1 MTFFGARRSGFVG
14 EKKVGCRPFETE
26 IRKFMKNSESKLLVV
41 GHKNPDT
48 DAICSAIGQAELLRM
63 TGSDAEAIRCGE
75 VPSRTAW
82 VLQKAGL
89 EAPRLVTDV
98 RVTAGQIARREV
110 ISVSTEDSFLT
121 VYRRMLASGVKSVP
135 VVDRDGEVK
144 GLLRYLDLLQLLLPA
159 QMEGIA
165 VRTVKANL
173 NKICMTLQ
181 AESVGAPCEEGDEEE
196 IHLLVSASS
205 ENTVKKRLQVAE
217 DEGMVANYLVIC
229 GDRPGVQ
236 EFAIEHG
243 VRALVVTG
251 GFGVAPELLTKA
263 REKGVAILL
272 ASLDTASVAK
282 LIQCSRKVSTV
293 VSGEFLVV
301 EEGEI
306 VSRLRKRLSGE
317 NQDLFP
323 VVKRGTR
330 TMVGVLSKSDLVEPK
345 RTRLVL
351 VDHNEYAQAVT
362 GVDEAEIYEVI
373 DHHRLAGD
381 LASRE
386 PIRFLNEPVG
396 STSTLVAR
404 KFMHRDLEPTP
415 GVAMCLCAGLI
426 SDTLMLTSP
435 TTAKLDRQM
444 LAWLAP
450 IAGIEPEEFTDE
462 FFAVGSLLAGG
473 TPTEILTTDRKEFFE
488 DDIKISISQIEE
500 RGLAGFAK
508 RKSKLVTALESL
520 RPQEDCDLALLVIT
534 DISKHDS
541 LILASGDPALLEA
554 LPYENKDGVFIAPGV
569 VSRKKQVFPAVSG
582 ACRSAASKI
591 STAG

>member
-1 MTFFGARRSGFVG
+1 
-14 EKKVGCRPFETE
+14 
-26 IRKFMKNSESKLLVV
+26 MKTLDSKLLVV

-82 VLQKAGL
+82 VLEKAGL
-89 EAPRLVTDV
+89 ETPRLVTDV
-98 RVTAGQIARREV
+98 RVTAGQIAHRDV

-135 VVDRDGEVK
+135 VVDHNGEVK

-165 VRTVKANL
+165 VRTVQASL
-173 NKICMTLQ
+173 HKICVTLQ
-181 AESVGAPCEEGDEEE
+181 AESVGAPCDDGEEEE
-196 IHLLVSASS
+196 IHLLVGASS
-205 ENTVKKRLQVAE
+205 EKTVKKRLQTAE
-217 DEGMVANYLVIC
+217 DEGIVDKYLVIC

-251 GFGVAPELLTKA
+251 GFGMSPELLASA
-263 REKGVAILL
+263 REKGVAIFM

-282 LIQCSRKVSTV
+282 LIQCSRKVSSV
-293 VSGEFLVV
+293 VSGDFMVV
-301 EEGEI
+301 EEGEV
-306 VSRLRKRLSGE
+306 VSQLRKRLSAE

-323 VVKRGTR
+323 VVKRGSL
-330 TMVGVLSKSDLVEPK
+330 TMSGVLSKSDLVEPK
-345 RTRLVL
+345 RPRLVL

-404 KFMHRDLEPTP
+404 KFLHRDLEPSP
-415 GVAMCLCAGLI
+415 GVALCLCAGLI

-435 TTAKLDRQM
+435 TTTKLDEKM
-444 LAWLAP
+444 LEWLAP
-450 IAGIEPEEFTDE
+450 IAGVDPETFTSE
-462 FFAVGSLLAGG
+462 FFAVGSLLGGG
-473 TPTEILTTDRKEFFE
+473 TPDEILTTDRKEFFE
-488 DDIKISISQIEE
+488 DGIKISISQIEE
-500 RGLAGFAK
+500 RGLGGFEK
-508 RKSKLVTALESL
+508 RKGKLVTALDKL
-520 RPQEDCDLALLVIT
+520 REQEGCDLALLVIT

-541 LILASGDPALLEA
+541 LILASGNTALLEA
-554 LPYENKDGVFIAPGV
+554 LPYENKNGVFLAQGV
-569 VSRKKQVFPAVSG
+569 VSRKKQIFPAVCG
-582 ACRSAASKI
+582 ACRTAASKM
-591 STAG
+591 SAAT

>member
-1 MTFFGARRSGFVG
+1 
-14 EKKVGCRPFETE
+14 
-26 IRKFMKNSESKLLVV
+26 MKSSESKLLVV

-63 TGSDAEAIRCGE
+63 TGSDAEAIRCGD

-82 VLQKAGL
+82 VLEKAGL
-89 EAPRLVTDV
+89 ETPRLVTDV
-98 RVTAGQIARREV
+98 RVTAGQIAHKEV

-121 VYRRMLASGVKSVP
+121 VYRRMLASGVNTVP
-135 VVDRDGEVK
+135 VVDKKGEVQ

-165 VRTVKANL
+165 VRTVQASL
-173 NKICMTLQ
+173 EKICLTLQ
-181 AESVGAPCEEGDEEE
+181 AESMGASCEDCKGEEE
-196 IHLLVSASS
+196 ELHLLVGASS
-205 ENTVKKRLQVAE
+205 EKTVKKRLQTAE
-217 DEGMVANYLVIC
+217 DDGIVEKYLVIC
-229 GDRPGVQ
+229 GDRPGIQ
-236 EFAIEHG
+236 EFAIQHG

-251 GFGVAPELLTKA
+251 GFGVSTELLALA
-263 REKGVAILL
+263 REKGVAIFM

-282 LIQCSRKVSTV
+282 LIQCSRKVSCV
-293 VSGEFLVV
+293 VSGDFLAV
-301 EEGEI
+301 EEGEV
-306 VSRLRKRLSGE
+306 VSLLRKRLTAE

-323 VVKRGTR
+323 VVKRGTK
-330 TMVGVLSKSDLVEPK
+330 TMMGVLSKGDLVEPK

-435 TTAKLDRQM
+435 TTTKLDRQM

-450 IAGIEPEEFTDE
+450 IAGVDPEAFTAE
-462 FFAVGSLLAGG
+462 FFAVGSLLGGG

-488 DDIKISISQIEE
+488 EGVKISISQIEE
-500 RGLAGFAK
+500 RGLGGFAK
-508 RKSKLVTALESL
+508 RKSKLATALEEL
-520 RPQEDCDLALLVIT
+520 RVQESCDFALLVIT

-541 LILASGDPALLEA
+541 LILASGDPAFLEA
-554 LPYENKDGVFIAPGV
+554 LPYESKDGVFSAPGV
-569 VSRKKQVFPAVSG
+569 VSRKKQVFPAVCG

-591 STAG
+591 SASS

>member
-1 MTFFGARRSGFVG
+1 
-14 EKKVGCRPFETE
+14 
-26 IRKFMKNSESKLLVV
+26 MKSSESKLLVV
-41 GHKNPDT
+41 GHRNPDT

-63 TGSDAEAIRCGE
+63 TGSDAEAIRCGD

-82 VLQKAGL
+82 VLEKAGL
-89 EAPRLVTDV
+89 ETPRLVTDV

-110 ISVSTEDSFLT
+110 ISVSPEDSFLT

-135 VVDRDGEVK
+135 VVDSSGEVK

-165 VRTVKANL
+165 VRTVQASL
-173 NKICMTLQ
+173 QKICLTLQ
-181 AESVGAPCEEGDEEE
+181 AEAVACASEKTEEE
-196 IHLLVSASS
+196 ELHLLVGASS
-205 ENTVKKRLQVAE
+205 EETVQKRLTAAANDGIVAK
-217 DEGMVANYLVIC
+217 YLVIC

-236 EFAIEHG
+236 EAAIRHG

-251 GFGVAPELLTKA
+251 GFGVAPDLIAAA
-263 REKGVAILL
+263 REKGVAVLL

-293 VSGEFLVV
+293 VSGDFLVV

-306 VSRLRKRLSGE
+306 VSRLRKRLSVE

-330 TMVGVLSKSDLVEPK
+330 TMVGVLSKSNLVEPM

-351 VDHNEYAQAVT
+351 VDHNEFAQAVT

-404 KFMHRDLEPTP
+404 KFIHRDIEPSP
-415 GVAMCLCAGLI
+415 GVALCLCAGLI

-435 TTAKLDRQM
+435 TTTSLDREM
-444 LAWLAP
+444 LEWLAP
-450 IAGIEPEEFTDE
+450 IAKVDPETFTEE
-462 FFAVGSLLAGG
+462 FFAVGSLLVGG
-473 TPTEILTTDRKEFFE
+473 TPNEILTTDRKEFFE
-488 DDIKISISQIEE
+488 EGVKISISQIEE
-500 RGLAGFAK
+500 RGLSGFDK
-508 RKSKLVTALESL
+508 RKNKLVNALEAL
-520 RPQEDCDLALLVIT
+520 RELEGCDLALLVVT
-534 DISKHDS
+534 DISTHDS

-554 LPYENKDGVFIAPGV
+554 LPYENRDGVFIAPGV
-569 VSRKKQVFPAVSG
+569 VSRKKQVFPAVWG

-591 STAG
+591 SATA

>member
-1 MTFFGARRSGFVG
+1 
-14 EKKVGCRPFETE
+14 
-26 IRKFMKNSESKLLVV
+26 MKNSESKLLVV

-75 VPSRTAW
+75 VPARTAW
-82 VLQKAGL
+82 VLEKAGL

-135 VVDRDGEVK
+135 VVDKEGEVK

-165 VRTVKANL
+165 VRTVQASL
-173 NKICMTLQ
+173 EKICRTLQ
-181 AESVGAPCEEGDEEE
+181 AESVGSLCPEGEEE
-196 IHLLVSASS
+196 ELHLLVGASS
-205 ENTVKKRLQVAE
+205 EKTVKRRLQVAE
-217 DEGMVANYLVIC
+217 DEGIANRFLVIC
-229 GDRPGVQ
+229 GDRPGIQ

-251 GFGVAPELLTKA
+251 GFGVAPDLLAAA
-263 REKGVAILL
+263 REKEVAVFM

-282 LIQCSRKVSTV
+282 LIQCSRKVSSV
-293 VSGEFLVV
+293 VSGDLITL

-306 VSRLRKRLSGE
+306 VSRLRKRLSSE
-317 NQDLFP
+317 KQDLFP
-323 VVKRGTR
+323 VVKRGSRQMT
-330 TMVGVLSKSDLVEPK
+330 GVLSKSDLVEPK

-404 KFMHRDLEPTP
+404 KFLHRDLEPTP

-435 TTAKLDRQM
+435 TTTKLDREM
-444 LAWLAP
+444 LEWLAP
-450 IAGIEPEEFTDE
+450 IANVEPEAFTSE
-462 FFAVGSLLAGG
+462 FFAVGSLLGGG

-488 DDIKISISQIEE
+488 DEIKISISQIEE
-500 RGLAGFAK
+500 RGLAGFGK
-508 RKSKLVTALESL
+508 RKSKLVPALEKL
-520 RPQEDCDLALLVIT
+520 RKKEDCDLALLVIT
-534 DISKHDS
+534 DISTHDS

-554 LPYENKDGVFIAPGV
+554 LPYQKKDGVFVAPGV
-569 VSRKKQVFPAVSG
+569 VSRKKQVFPAVSDT
-582 ACRSAASKI
+582 CRSAASRM
-591 STAG
+591 SVSS

>member
-1 MTFFGARRSGFVG
+1 
-14 EKKVGCRPFETE
+14 
-26 IRKFMKNSESKLLVV
+26 MKSSESKLLVV
-41 GHKNPDT
+41 GHRNPDT

-63 TGSDAEAIRCGE
+63 TGSDAEAIRCGD

-82 VLQKAGL
+82 VLEKAGL
-89 EAPRLVTDV
+89 ETPRLVTDV
-98 RVTAGQIARREV
+98 RVTAGEIARRDV

-144 GLLRYLDLLQLLLPA
+144 GLLRYLDLLQLLLPV

-165 VRTVKANL
+165 VRTVQASL
-173 NKICMTLQ
+173 RTICNTLQ
-181 AESVGAPCEEGDEEE
+181 ADSVGAECEDCEEGE
-196 IHLLVSASS
+196 IHLLVGASS
-205 ENTVKKRLQVAE
+205 EKTVKKRLQEAE
-217 DEGMVANYLVIC
+217 DEGIVDHFLVIC
-229 GDRPGVQ
+229 GDRPGIQ

-251 GFGVAPELLTKA
+251 GFGVSPELLVAA
-263 REKGVAILL
+263 REKGVAIFM

-282 LIQCSRKVSTV
+282 LIQCSRKVSSV
-293 VSGEFLVV
+293 VSGDLMVL

-306 VSRLRKRLSGE
+306 VSLLRKRLSSE
-317 NQDLFP
+317 KQDLFP

-330 TMVGVLSKSDLVEPK
+330 TMTGVLSKSDLVEPK

-404 KFMHRDLEPTP
+404 KFVHRDLEPSR
-415 GVAMCLCAGLI
+415 C
-426 SDTLMLTSP
+426 
-435 TTAKLDRQM
+435 
-444 LAWLAP
+444 
-450 IAGIEPEEFTDE
+450 
-462 FFAVGSLLAGG
+462 GSLFVCRFDFGYFNAHVSHYDQAGSS
-473 TPTEILTTDRKEFFE
+473 DVRVAC
-488 DDIKISISQIEE
+488 SNR
-500 RGLAGFAK
+500 RGG
-508 RKSKLVTALESL
+508 S
-520 RPQEDCDLALLVIT
+520 
-534 DISKHDS
+534 
-541 LILASGDPALLEA
+541 
-554 LPYENKDGVFIAPGV
+554 
-569 VSRKKQVFPAVSG
+569 
-582 ACRSAASKI
+582 
-591 STAG
+591 

>member
-1 MTFFGARRSGFVG
+1 
-14 EKKVGCRPFETE
+14 
-26 IRKFMKNSESKLLVV
+26 MKSSESKLLVV

-82 VLQKAGL
+82 VLEKAGL
-89 EAPRLVTDV
+89 ETPRLVTDV

-110 ISVSTEDSFLT
+110 VSVSTEDSFLT

-135 VVDRDGEVK
+135 VVDDKGEVK

-165 VRTVKANL
+165 VRTVQASL
-173 NKICMTLQ
+173 QKICLTLQ
-181 AESVGAPCEEGDEEE
+181 AESVGAHCEEGEEDE
-196 IHLLVSASS
+196 IHLLVGASS
-205 ENTVKKRLQVAE
+205 EKTVKKRLQAAE
-217 DEGMVANYLVIC
+217 DEGIVDHFLVIC
-229 GDRPGVQ
+229 GDRPGIQ
-236 EFAIEHG
+236 EFAIDHG
-243 VRALVVTG
+243 VKALVVTG
-251 GFGVAPELLTKA
+251 GFGLSPELLAAA
-263 REKGVAILL
+263 REKGVAVFM

-282 LIQCSRKVSTV
+282 LIQCSRKVSSV
-293 VSGEFLVV
+293 VSGDFMVL

-306 VSRLRKRLSGE
+306 VSLLRKRLSSE
-317 NQDLFP
+317 KQDLFP

-330 TMVGVLSKSDLVEPK
+330 TMVGVVSKSDLVEPK
-345 RTRLVL
+345 RPRLVL

-415 GVAMCLCAGLI
+415 GVALCLCAGLI

-435 TTAKLDRQM
+435 TTAELDRQM
-444 LAWLAP
+444 LEWLTP
-450 IAGIEPEEFTDE
+450 IAGVDPETFTEE
-462 FFAVGSLLAGG
+462 FFAVGSLLGGG
-473 TPTEILTTDRKEFFE
+473 TPTAILTTDRKEFFE
-488 DDIKISISQIEE
+488 DEVKISISQIEE
-500 RGLAGFAK
+500 RGLGGFPK
-508 RKSKLVTALESL
+508 RKSKLKAALEKL
-520 RPQEDCDLALLVIT
+520 REQEGCDLALLVIT

-554 LPYENKDGVFIAPGV
+554 LPYRVKDNVFVAEGV
-569 VSRKKQVFPAVSG
+569 VSRKKQIFPAVSG
-582 ACRSAASKI
+582 ACRAAASKM
-591 STAG
+591 STPK